1 MHCPKVHVFRPADL
15 KCAVAASPYGPAPI
29 MATSQFDIF
38 MVHCLSYKCGSREL
52 RSAARIFSHHATAVA
67 TRKCWLLSSRPWP
80 KSPDCNY
87 TQETCRRALM
97 QRQCQFRN
105 DRTYFVW
112 LLALAVSPLKT
123 QDITRVLSGHDGI
136 ADVNDNSH
144 LIVECH
150 SQWQ

>member
-1 MHCPKVHVFRPADL
+1 
-15 KCAVAASPYGPAPI
+15 
-29 MATSQFDIF
+29 
-38 MVHCLSYKCGSREL
+38 
-52 RSAARIFSHHATAVA
+52 
-67 TRKCWLLSSRPWP
+67 
-80 KSPDCNY
+80 
-87 TQETCRRALM
+87 M